1 MAMIQFLR
9 GTQAGLAAKET
20 INGALYF
27 TTDTHKIYMGTET
40 GKQEFSAIEVVS
52 AVSALPSVATAIK
65 GKFYYAEAQNV
76 FCFPYNGEW
85 KQVNPDTGATSIEVV
100 DGGGNA
106 ISAASYDASTRKI
119 TLTKGETFATP
130 LVVDSK
136 ISDKVGELKIGE
148 TAYDTVKAYVDEKTS
163 GIASESALTEL
174 SGRVTTAEGKITA
187 LENANK
193 EGGAVANAIADAK
206 KAGTDA
212 QSALNTYKTTND
224 AAVKANTDAISAINN
239 ETTGILAQAKTYA
252 DGKDAA
258 ISAAKAAADAAQADV
273 DALETKVGAVPDGN
287 NVVKMIGDV
296 DAAYKAA
303 DTALAG
309 RISTIE
315 GDYLKAADKTAL
327 ETAIGK
333 KVDKTTYDAKV
344 SALETADANLQT
356 NINNEAKAR
365 EDADKAQVTRI
376 ANLETKITGLS
387 GAMHFEGVKAELPA
401 DGTGYEAGD
410 VIIVGEKEYVFNG
423 TEFVEFGDVSAEGDR
438 ITALEGT
445 VGKAAEGD
453 SPATGLIKD
462 IADNAAAIAAEKK
475 RAETAEKANSDAISA
490 LETSVSGT
498 YETKADATSKLT
510 EAKNYA
516 DGLNTAMGARV
527 DALEA
532 IDHSAYALKT
542 DVASSQSAQDT
553 KIDANTAA
561 IATLNGADT
570 VDGSVAKKIKD
581 AIAAENLS
589 QYATDTELT
598 ALDIRVQAVEG
609 TSHTHANKDE
619 LDKIASG
626 DKAKWDA
633 VVADHLVAA
642 DKTKLEK
649 AIALKANSADVYTKT
664 ETYTQAQVDALLTW
678 VEF

>member
-130 LVVDSK
+130 LVVDGK
-136 ISDKVGELKIGE
+136 ISDKVGTIDG
-148 TAYDTVKAYVDEKTS
+148 TVKDYVDKKTS

-174 SGRVTTAEGKITA
+174 SGRVAAAEADIDALQAATA
-187 LENANK
+187 
-193 EGGAVANAIADAK
+193 EGGAVTLAIADAK

-258 ISAAKAAADAAQADV
+258 IAAAKKAGDDAQADV
-273 DALETKVGAVPDGN
+273 DALETKVGTIADGSTVSSLISAAQTQAN
-287 NVVKMIGDV
+287 KGVADAAAAKAAADAAQDDV
-296 DAAYKAA
+296 DALKGKVGTVIEGKTVVQMIEEAQAAATYNDTEVRGLISDNKKAIEAHKTAIDEKVTTLIGEDSNKSVRTIASEETAKIVAGADTSLDTLKEIADWISTHKTDAAAMNSAIIALEGIVDGIGGEGEKATVVAYVTDAIAALKIGDYAKAA
-303 DTALAG
+303 DLTALAA
-309 RISTIE
+309 RVNT
-315 GDYLKAADKTAL
+315 L
-327 ETAIGK
+327 EA
-333 KVDKTTYDAKV
+333 
-344 SALETADANLQT
+344 
-356 NINNEAKAR
+356 
-365 EDADKAQVTRI
+365 
-376 ANLETKITGLS
+376 
-387 GAMHFEGVKAELPA
+387 
-401 DGTGYEAGD
+401 
-410 VIIVGEKEYVFNG
+410 
-423 TEFVEFGDVSAEGDR
+423 
-438 ITALEGT
+438 T
-445 VGKAAEGD
+445 VGKAAEGGN
-453 SPATGLIKD
+453 PATGLIKD
-462 IADNAAAIAAEKK
+462 IADNKTAIATEKT
-475 RAETAEKANSDAISA
+475 RAEGAESTLSDRI
-490 LETSVSGT
+490 
-498 YETKADATSKLT
+498 
-510 EAKNYA
+510 
-516 DGLNTAMGARV
+516 
-527 DALEA
+527 DALED
-532 IDHSAYALKT
+532 IDHNAYALKT
-542 DVASSQSAQDT
+542 AVAADKTELEGKINTNTSA
-553 KIDANTAA
+553 IG
-561 IATLNGADT
+561 TLNGADT
-570 VDGSVAKKIKD
+570 VEGSVAKKIKD

-619 LDKIASG
+619 LDKIATG

-633 VVADHLVAA
+633 VVSDHLVAA
-642 DKTKLEK
+642 DKTELET
-649 AIALKANSADVYTKT
+649 AIATKANSADVYTKT
-664 ETYTQAQVDALLTW
+664 ETYTKTQVDALLTW
-678 VEF
+678 GEF